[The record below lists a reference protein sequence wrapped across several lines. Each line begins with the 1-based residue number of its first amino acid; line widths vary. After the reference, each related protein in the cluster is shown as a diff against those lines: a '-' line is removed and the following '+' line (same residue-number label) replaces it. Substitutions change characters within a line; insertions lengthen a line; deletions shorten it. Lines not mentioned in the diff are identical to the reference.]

1 MRKQATL
8 FLLMI
13 TFSMVFAGAV
23 SAQEVETVVLDGNGN
38 PVEIACPGE
47 NVTVAVDVNNTGE
60 LDIEDPYVPI
70 YVDPETGLDIDP
82 ATAIMTYYYDDGTY
96 DTYNN
101 DPLDPFFEWCDIHQ
115 TWEWWVGWAVEDND
129 MWPGEA
135 AILTVKGTV
144 TDIGPITVTA
154 DLVGWDEYTEQYE
167 ILDTDSYTFL
177 SVKCPHPCHGATV
190 PMQATGSPLAL
201 AALGLLSIIGGAV
214 YGKLR

>member
-13 TFSMVFAGAV
+13 TFSMIFAGAV
-23 SAQEVETVVLDGNGN
+23 SAQDVETVVLDGNDD

-60 LDIEDPYVPI
+60 LDIIDPYVAI
-70 YVDPETGLDIDP
+70 YVDPKTGLDIDP
-82 ATAIMTYYYDDGTY
+82 STAIMTYYFDDGTSE
-96 DTYNN
+96 TYPN

-115 TWEWWVGWAVEDND
+115 TWEWWIGWAVEDNA
-129 MWPGEA
+129 MWPDEA
-135 AILTVKGTV
+135 ATLNVKGTV

-154 DLVGWDEYTEQYE
+154 DLIGWDEYTEQDE
-167 ILDTDSYTFL
+167 ILDSDSYTFL
-177 SVKCPHPCHGATV
+177 SVPCPHPCHGATV

-214 YGKLR
+214 YGKLQ